1 MFLYEERKGRTATN
15 ERERDKTQKE
25 GKIMNKEKIMNE
37 VSERVKMHMEEGY
50 VVRPITI
57 TKNNG
62 VERHG
67 FQIGREG
74 DKLMPTIYL
83 NEDQFDGEVSEIAY
97 FIEHSYREIKDQG
110 EEFSGVQDLMQNKE
124 AVLKHINYAIINKEK
139 NERYLKHVPHK
150 EFLDL
155 ALVYKVYLPCNQGL
169 GTITMSY
176 DLMKLCDVSLEELE
190 EAANRHFYDDE
201 IECFPISDVL
211 RELFGESEAYET
223 EDSLYVLKSNVTG
236 AAVLANIDV
245 LANVAERLDSDLC
258 IFPSS
263 IYEVIVMRVEDKKAC
278 ENEYF
283 KNMVEEV
290 NANEVE
296 AQEVLSNS
304 VYYFDRNEKKLE
316 IAQGGQ
322 SKTYKVSIKVDNIEE
337 EIQAD
342 NMEAAKKIANDICRD
357 VYFKLDGECTVRVD
371 SVEEVE

>member
-1 MFLYEERKGRTATN
+1 
-15 ERERDKTQKE
+15 
-25 GKIMNKEKIMNE
+25 MNKEKIMNE
-37 VSERVKMHMEEGY
+37 VCEMVKMNMEEGY

-62 VERHG
+62 VERYG
-67 FQIGREG
+67 FQLGREG
-74 DKLMPTIYL
+74 DDLMPTIYL
-83 NEDQFDGEVSEIAY
+83 NEEQFNDEVSEIAY
-97 FIEHSYREIKDQG
+97 CIENSYHNIKGQG
-110 EEFSGVQDLMQNKE
+110 EDLSGVKELMHDKE
-124 AVLKHINYAIINKEK
+124 AVLKHVNYAIINKEK
-139 NERYLKHVPHK
+139 NESYLQQVPHK

-155 ALVYKVYLPCNQGL
+155 AIVYKIYLHCNQGV

-176 DLMKLCDVSLEELE
+176 DLMKLCDVSMEELE
-190 EAANRHFYDDE
+190 AAASKNFTNDE
-201 IECFPISDVL
+201 IECFPISDLL
-211 RELFGESEAYET
+211 RELFGESEAYEAD
-223 EDSLYVLKSNVTG
+223 DSLYVIKSGVTG
-236 AAVLANIDV
+236 AAVLANADV
-245 LANVAERLDSDLC
+245 LASVAERLDSDLC

-263 IYEVIVMRVEDKKAC
+263 IYEVIAMRVENKKAC
-278 ENEYF
+278 ESEYL

-290 NANEVE
+290 NANEVD

-322 SKTYKVSIKVDNIEE
+322 SRTYKVSIKVDNIAE

-342 NMEAAKKIANDICRD
+342 NMEAAKKIASDICRD